1 MGVAMS
7 EEKTSV
13 HSISDLLGSAQ
24 RQSAYLIVI
33 SAKSAAGIGRMFK
46 LDRSEVVMGRS
57 SEAQFQVEDDGIS
70 RKHAKVVAL
79 GDGRFQLVDLA
90 STNGTYLNGLKVNA
104 APLYD
109 GDKIQIGSNTVLK
122 FSIQDELE
130 EQYQRSIYESATRD
144 GLTRVYNKKYF
155 LETVRKEFS
164 YCLRHRV
171 PLSLV
176 LFDVDHF
183 KKINDAYGHPA
194 GDYVLTRIAQRVS
207 DTVRT
212 EDLLARYGGEEFA
225 LMLRESAED
234 QALACAERCRHAVD
248 KADFVFGG
256 TPIKVTISLGVA
268 TLLDSD
274 FSQPEDLIAAADKY
288 LYRAKRAGRNRADAK
303 AISGP

>member
-1 MGVAMS
+1 MS

-13 HSISDLLGSAQ
+13 HSISDLLGSGQ

-79 GDGRFQLVDLA
+79 GDGRFQVVDLA

-171 PLSLV
+171 NLSLV

-234 QALACAERCRHAVD
+234 QALACAERCRYAVD

-288 LYRAKRAGRNRADAK
+288 LYRAKRAGRNRSDAK

>member
-1 MGVAMS
+1 MS

-13 HSISDLLGSAQ
+13 HLISDLLGPSATQ
-24 RQSAYLIVI
+24 QQSAYLIVI

-46 LDRSEVVMGRS
+46 LDRAETVLGRS
-57 SEAQFQVEDDGIS
+57 VEAQFQVEDDGIS
-70 RKHAKVVAL
+70 RKHAKVVSL
-79 GDGRFQLVDLA
+79 GEGRFQLVDLG
-90 STNGTYLNGLKVNA
+90 STNGTFLNGLKVSA

-122 FSIQDELE
+122 FSIQDQLE
-130 EQYQRSIYESATRD
+130 EAYQRSIYESATRD
-144 GLTRVYNKKYF
+144 GLTRLFNKKYF
-155 LETVRKEFS
+155 METLRKEFA

-176 LFDVDHF
+176 MFDVDHF
-183 KKINDAYGHPA
+183 KKINDVYGHPA
-194 GDYVLTRIAQRVS
+194 GDYVLSRIAQRVS

-212 EDLLARYGGEEFA
+212 EDLFARYGGEEFA
-225 LMLRESAED
+225 LMLRESSEE

-248 KADFVFGG
+248 RTDFVFSG

-268 TLLDSD
+268 TLGDSD
-274 FSQPEDLIAAADKY
+274 FTQAEELISAADKY
-288 LYRAKRAGRNRADAK
+288 LYRAKRAGRNRVDGK